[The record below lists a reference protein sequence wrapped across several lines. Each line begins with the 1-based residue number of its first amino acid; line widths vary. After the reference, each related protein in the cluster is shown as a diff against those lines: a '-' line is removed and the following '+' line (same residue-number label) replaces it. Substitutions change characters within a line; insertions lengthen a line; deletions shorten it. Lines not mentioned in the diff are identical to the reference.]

1 VRKYSSYSATASGV
15 SKAVV
20 PPIPTIPKLSVL
32 SSRRRKKRFSKLILD
47 SARNVQKSRLGN
59 AGAPLISQDGSVA

>member
-1 VRKYSSYSATASGV
+1 
-15 SKAVV
+15 V
-20 PPIPTIPKLSVL
+20 PPIPMIPKLSVL